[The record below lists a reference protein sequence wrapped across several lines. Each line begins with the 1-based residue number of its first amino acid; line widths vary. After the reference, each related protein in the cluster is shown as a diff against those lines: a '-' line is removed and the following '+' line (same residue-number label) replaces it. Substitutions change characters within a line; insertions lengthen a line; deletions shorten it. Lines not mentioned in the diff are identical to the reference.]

1 MNHIVHCKVV
11 KKFHALCGW
20 EILPENYLQQAITN
34 AQYHLHQDFMNESD
48 FQIIEG
54 FTQSVCEIC
63 QWNVGLKWLVAPSH
77 QLAFTGVQPE

>member
-1 MNHIVHCKVV
+1 MLLAGE
-11 KKFHALCGW
+11 KF
-20 EILPENYLQQAITN
+20 YLRITYIQAITN
-34 AQYHLHQDFMNESD
+34 AQFHLHQDFMNESD
-48 FQIIEG
+48 FHIIEG

>member
-1 MNHIVHCKVV
+1 MNHIVHCKVI
-11 KKFHALCGW
+11 KKKLNAPCGW
-20 EILPENYLQQAITN
+20 EITYIQAITN
-34 AQYHLHQDFMNESD
+34 AQFHLHQDFMNESD

>member
-1 MNHIVHCKVV
+1 MLLAGE
-11 KKFHALCGW
+11 KF
-20 EILPENYLQQAITN
+20 YLRITYIQAIIN
-34 AQYHLHQDFMNESD
+34 AQFHLHQDFMNESD